1 MYELSL
7 IYNRN
12 GDVITTKDIL
22 NCLETACYNAGFD
35 NGLNDLRDKCTSAQ
49 FGVILESVGKMLNE
63 LRVLWINPLNKRVGL
78 IPEYVNACADL
89 YIDLS
94 LYYDKRI
101 EYKKFCNFIG
111 VNNNYINNLNRH
123 NKVINS
129 CDITLLNPIQEV
141 LQKRLKSADNLQ
153 QMDKAR
159 DSKQAILNLAYNN
172 YQHNWAGQIKAQ
184 ETAETIRT
192 LNDISGRVNTI
203 SCGTTSKDA
212 LTDISETHETF

>member
-7 IYNRN
+7 VYNRN
-12 GDVITTKDIL
+12 GDIITTKDIL

-63 LRVLWINPLNKRVGL
+63 LKVLWLNPLNKSAGL
-78 IPEYVNACADL
+78 NPDFINALTDL
-89 YIDLS
+89 YIDIS
-94 LYYDKRI
+94 LFYDKRI
-101 EYKKFCNFIG
+101 EYKKLCSFIG
-111 VNNNYINNLNRH
+111 VSCSYIYDTNKRNRLNNNISQETLNSYQTF
-123 NKVINS
+123 I
-129 CDITLLNPIQEV
+129 
-141 LQKRLKSADNLQ
+141 QKRLKSADNRQ

-172 YQHNWAGQIKAQ
+172 YEHNWAGQIKAQ

-212 LTDISETHETF
+212 LTDISETQETL